1 MIEPIHVCTGIC
13 LLGPKLLHPSSCS
26 SCTVACSFTWR
37 VYSGCFGIGGVDGGD
52 TIAVELLAQFYL
64 VVRSQGLAIKL
75 DVGQGPL
82 ERFQNGP

>member
-1 MIEPIHVCTGIC
+1 MLYTWG
-13 LLGPKLLHPSSCS
+13 L
-26 SCTVACSFTWR
+26 TAWR
-37 VYSGCFGIGGVDGGD
+37 VYSGCFGIGGVDGGG

-82 ERFQNGP
+82 ERFQNGPGWAET

>member
-1 MIEPIHVCTGIC
+1 MPAFAAWSVRTTT
-13 LLGPKLLHPSSCS
+13 LVP
-26 SCTVACSFTWR
+26 
-37 VYSGCFGIGGVDGGD
+37 
-52 TIAVELLAQFYL
+52 ELLAQFYL